1 MSDLVRALSQTA
13 LQFVFLRLAP
23 EALLGLQATEESMGE
38 YVKALVKLDRL
49 DNSRL
54 VQTIQVRTSPPLA
67 AGALVV

>member
-1 MSDLVRALSQTA
+1 
-13 LQFVFLRLAP
+13 
-23 EALLGLQATEESMGE
+23 MGE